1 MERKRLNDSVL
12 TLWKR
17 TINNSKAEEIRW
29 FFYFSLRG
37 LAWLQTADFLPV
49 SLICSGVMFRFVGSS
64 YCCSNLPIH
73 PSIHPFVFHS
83 SRVGWGYPRHSSPQ
97 QHFPAPPGAS
107 WGSLRPEETYII
119 PPASSGFG
127 RGPDILQTEV
137 PRRYPNQ
144 MLKLPQLAPFFR
156 CEGTAALLPAPSECR
171 SSSSYLQARVTEAAG
186 LLVSKFSFYRSLP
199 TAHDCRWGSE
209 QISTGKLKASLLTQD
224 RQLLSN
230 IQGIVLKFL
239 T

>member
-1 MERKRLNDSVL
+1 MIFLFQFER
-12 TLWKR
+12 
-17 TINNSKAEEIRW
+17 
-29 FFYFSLRG
+29 FSLAPDCWFSACISDLFWCHVQVCG
-37 LAWLQTADFLPV
+37 FIVLLQQST
-49 SLICSGVMFRFVGSS
+49 
-64 YCCSNLPIH
+64 H
-73 PSIHPFVFHS
+73 PSIHPSFRLPLIQGWLGVSQAFLS
-83 SRVGWGYPRHSSPQ
+83 SATLPSS
-97 QHFPAPPGAS
+97 S

-171 SSSSYLQARVTEAAG
+171 SSLSYLQARVTEAAG
-186 LLVSKFSFYRSLP
+186 LLVSKFSFFRSLP